1 MTGHFH
7 CAYRHSH
14 ARCLYGTTNEV
25 VISNK
30 TWCWVCDRF
39 PVHCQLPEGNKLNCT
54 LAMYRHKTIPTS
66 GPFDLHW
73 CQSVTRQNR
82 LLSQQPLLAS
92 SPTGTVCT
100 CKQGLHLL
108 YSWMLSS
115 FTAWMSL
122 SCAIRA
128 WTFVRPSRP
137 VISIFS
143 IICCC
148 LSIQY
153 SQFSNTV
160 SPTGCKILESSKTI
174 RLAPAEGKEWFSISV
189 DSNWAIANIF
199 HTTHTTIF
207 HLLLHYQVQTQAIL
221 GSVVQDWRILQT
233 DDQIFFSTFI
243 KDDRFCASNTFT
255 IFKKHLELGA
265 QLSWAYPVFYRYDG
279 NWLIL
284 FILLPFFGEIN
295 CFVLA
300 YNRE

>member
-1 MTGHFH
+1 
-7 CAYRHSH
+7 
-14 ARCLYGTTNEV
+14 
-25 VISNK
+25 
-30 TWCWVCDRF
+30 
-39 PVHCQLPEGNKLNCT
+39 
-54 LAMYRHKTIPTS
+54 MYRHRTIPTS
-66 GPFDLHW
+66 GPFDLYW
-73 CQSVTRQNR
+73 CLSMTRPNR
-82 LLSQQPLLAS
+82 LIFLQPLLGS

-174 RLAPAEGKEWFSISV
+174 RLAPAEGKEWLSSMGMNRNTV
-189 DSNWAIANIF
+189 TDIF
-199 HTTHTTIF
+199 YTTHTTI
-207 HLLLHYQVQTQAIL
+207 LYYLYT
-221 GSVVQDWRILQT
+221 T
-233 DDQIFFSTFI
+233 
-243 KDDRFCASNTFT
+243 K
-255 IFKKHLELGA
+255 
-265 QLSWAYPVFYRYDG
+265 
-279 NWLIL
+279 
-284 FILLPFFGEIN
+284 
-295 CFVLA
+295 
-300 YNRE
+300 